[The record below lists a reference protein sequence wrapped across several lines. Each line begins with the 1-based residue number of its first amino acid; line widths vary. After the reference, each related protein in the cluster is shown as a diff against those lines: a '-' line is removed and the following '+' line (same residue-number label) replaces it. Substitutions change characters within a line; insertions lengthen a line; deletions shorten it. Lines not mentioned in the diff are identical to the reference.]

1 MTAFQPRVFSGVQPT
16 GNLHLGNYLGAV
28 SRWVPLQDQMPT
40 IFCVVD
46 SHAIT
51 AGFPDPEEL
60 SNATREVT
68 AAYMAAGID
77 PDKSIIFNQSQVR
90 EHAELAWIFN
100 CVARIGWLNRMTQ
113 FKEKAGKNKENASVG
128 LFAYPNLMAADILAY
143 RATHVPV
150 GDDQKQHLELTRDIA
165 AKFNNDFG
173 DRIKD
178 LGIGVPNPTPSPELP
193 EQLYFPLTEP
203 MIAGPATRIMS
214 LRDGTKKMSKSDP
227 SDLSRINLTDDA
239 DTIARKVR
247 KAKTDPDAL
256 PSEVDGLENRPEAD
270 NLVGIFAALNG
281 SSKEDVLKDFG
292 GQQFSTFKPA
302 LSDLAV
308 GKLSPMTDEMR
319 RLMDDKT
326 QIDSVL
332 KTGAEK
338 ASAIAEPVLKDVRKI
353 IGFLDVR

>member
-28 SRWVPLQDQMPT
+28 SRWVPAAGPDADDFLRCRFPT
-40 IFCVVD
+40 P
-46 SHAIT
+46 IT

-77 PDKSIIFNQSQVR
+77 PQKSIIFNQSQVR

-193 EQLYFPLTEP
+193 EQLYFPIDRTDDRRDRRRGSCP
-203 MIAGPATRIMS
+203 CATAR
-214 LRDGTKKMSKSDP
+214 RKCR
-227 SDLSRINLTDDA
+227 SRILRTC
-239 DTIARKVR
+239 R
-247 KAKTDPDAL
+247 
-256 PSEVDGLENRPEAD
+256 
-270 NLVGIFAALNG
+270 
-281 SSKEDVLKDFG
+281 
-292 GQQFSTFKPA
+292 
-302 LSDLAV
+302 
-308 GKLSPMTDEMR
+308 
-319 RLMDDKT
+319 
-326 QIDSVL
+326 
-332 KTGAEK
+332 
-338 ASAIAEPVLKDVRKI
+338 ASI
-353 IGFLDVR
+353 